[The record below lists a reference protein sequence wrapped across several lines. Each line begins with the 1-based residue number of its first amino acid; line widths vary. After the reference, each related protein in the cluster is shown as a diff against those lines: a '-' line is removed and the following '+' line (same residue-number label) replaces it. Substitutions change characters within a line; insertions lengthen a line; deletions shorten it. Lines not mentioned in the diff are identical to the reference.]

1 VSLDFPTIMVLLVVL
16 TGGIWAVDAAVLAP
30 RRRAS
35 RTGTGTGE
43 AHEAPPPPLV
53 DYARS
58 FFPVFLIVL
67 LLRSFLAEP
76 FRIPSNSMMPT
87 LLTGDFI
94 LVNKFT
100 YGIRLPVVDVKV
112 VDLGAPERGD
122 VVVFRAP
129 QEPSTPFIKRVVGLP
144 GDEVRY
150 HRQHLYINGE
160 RVPQERIGIFTGT
173 GSGAAMTGAS
183 LRRELLEGASHDI
196 LVTPRQQGFGT
207 FTQMGEGRWVVP
219 EGHYFVLGDN
229 RDNSHDSR
237 FWGFVPDRML
247 VGKAFIIWFNWDWGH
262 GIDFGRIGDTIE

>member
-1 VSLDFPTIMVLLVVL
+1 MNMDFPTIMVLLVAV
-16 TGGIWAVDAAVLAP
+16 TGVIWAVDALVFAP
-30 RRRAS
+30 RRRA
-35 RTGTGTGE
+35 GGD
-43 AHEAPPPPLV
+43 AVHVPQIV

-58 FFPVFLIVL
+58 FFPVFLVVL

-100 YGIRLPVVDVKV
+100 YGIRLPVLDKKV
-112 VDLGAPERGD
+112 VELGSPDRGD

-129 QEPSTPFIKRVVGLP
+129 QDPSTPFIKRVVGLP

-150 HRQHLYINGE
+150 DRKTVYINGK
-160 RVPQERIGIFTGT
+160 RVPQERNGLYTGT
-173 GSGAAMTGAS
+173 GSGAGMTGAS
-183 LRRELLEGASHDI
+183 LRRELLEDAAHDI
-196 LVTPRQQGFGT
+196 LVRRRERGRGRASE
-207 FTQMGEGRWVVP
+207 MGEGRWVVP
-219 EGHYFVLGDN
+219 QGHYFVLGDN

-237 FWGFVPDRML
+237 FWGFVPDQML

-262 GIDFGRIGDTIE
+262 GIDFGRVGDSID

>member
-1 VSLDFPTIMVLLVVL
+1 MNLDFPTIMVLLVAV
-16 TGGIWAVDAAVLAP
+16 TGVVWALDAALFAP
-30 RRRAS
+30 RRRAAVLAS
-35 RTGTGTGE
+35 GGE
-43 AHEAPPPPLV
+43 VASAPVPVVV

-58 FFPVFLIVL
+58 FFPVFLVVL

-100 YGIRLPVVDVKV
+100 YGIRLPVLDTKV
-112 VDLGAPERGD
+112 IDFGAPQRGD

-144 GDEVRY
+144 GDEIRY
-150 HRQHLYINGE
+150 SGKTLYVNGE
-160 RVPQERIGIFTGT
+160 RVPQERIGTYSGN
-173 GSGAAMTGAS
+173 GSGAEMTGAS
-183 LRRELLEGASHDI
+183 LRRELLEGAPHAI
-196 LVTPRQQGFGT
+196 LVNEVPGGLRSLARS
-207 FTQMGEGRWVVP
+207 GEGRWVVP

-229 RDNSHDSR
+229 RDHSHDSR

-247 VGKAFIIWFNWDWGH
+247 VGKAFVIWFNWDWGH
-262 GIDFGRIGDTIE
+262 GIELGRIGDSID